1 VCVLAFDF
9 DPASTKSAVNGDRP
23 ILRII
28 SNRDE
33 FLSRPTLAAHWWRE
47 DLDASAKSAQLSAQS
62 DGLKLSS
69 ASWVLGGRDLRASGS
84 WLAMSR
90 AGRIA
95 ILTNYRGPSDE
106 TQAVQSRGN
115 LVEQWVGLRHADVPS
130 AEAVSSLAS
139 SAQAY
144 AGFNLLLFDC
154 SVGQD
159 APKAW
164 MISNRAPEVLST
176 ITPGV
181 HGLSNEILNSPWPKT
196 ESLKE
201 NLLGA
206 RSLQGQRFEESC
218 LKVLCR
224 AEPAPDEH
232 LPITG
237 IPIERERYLSSIFIR
252 PPDLD
257 DAMAYGTRCS
267 TVLSIGQ
274 GRAEFLERSYY
285 PRMSE
290 RRFSFRLAS
299 SS

>member
-9 DPASTKSAVNGDRP
+9 DPASTKSAVNSDRP

-33 FLSRPTLAAHWWRE
+33 FLSRPTQAAHWWRE
-47 DLDASAKSAQLSAQS
+47 DLDASAKGTQLGSQS
-62 DGLKLSS
+62 GDLKLGA
-69 ASWVLGGRDLRASGS
+69 ASWVLGGRDLRAGGS

-106 TQAVQSRGN
+106 TQAMQSRGN
-115 LVEQWVGLRHADVPS
+115 LVEQWVGLRHAHIPGE
-130 AEAVSSLAS
+130 EAVDSLAS
-139 SAQAY
+139 SAQDY
-144 AGFNLLLFDC
+144 AGFNLLVFDC
-154 SVGQD
+154 PVGNS

-164 MISNRAPEVLST
+164 MISNRAPEVLSS

-181 HGLSNEILNSPWPKT
+181 HGLSNEILDSPWPKT
-196 ESLKE
+196 ETLKDSLSS
-201 NLLGA
+201 A

-232 LPITG
+232 LPTTG

-285 PRMSE
+285 PRVSE

-299 SS
+299 GS